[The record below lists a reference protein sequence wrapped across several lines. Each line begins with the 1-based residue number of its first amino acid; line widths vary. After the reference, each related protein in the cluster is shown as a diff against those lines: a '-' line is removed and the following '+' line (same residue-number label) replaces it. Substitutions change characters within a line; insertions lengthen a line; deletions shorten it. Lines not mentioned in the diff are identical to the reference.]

1 VKVIVTGAG
10 PDSIGL
16 ATATALRDLGHEV
29 LVSTRSRPVDG
40 FGWHPLDLTD
50 RTSVAAFANWALAG
64 EPIDVLVN
72 NAGIH
77 LDLRSKWTEPHLLDG
92 HEIHWRTNYLGTV
105 DLTQALLPALLERGA
120 QTGDARIVHLV
131 SQLHARGRNEYLF
144 TGVQP
149 YNSWKAYG
157 TTKLALIHDA
167 ARLSR
172 LYAESGLRAVSA
184 HPGKVFTCEFSG
196 TSQAAQLRPADR
208 ESDPADPG
216 AGCCHHTARGHNF
229 GLSAWRV
236 LREGL
241 AGQCLCRCPGHLG
254 RGAALVPNGD
264 LARLRTSLNWFDG
277 RHDDRGKDRQ
287 RPGYA
292 DRLGDWRHRRH

>member
-184 HPGKVFTCEFSG
+184 HPGKVFTRIADGGLANSPVLAKLRSYARPIEKAILLTPEQG
-196 TSQAAQLRPADR
+196 AATTLHAVTTSDLV
-208 ESDPADPG
+208 PG
-216 AGCCHHTARGHNF
+216 AYYAKASLGSASADALDISVEEQLWSQTATWLG
-229 GLSAWRV
+229 S
-236 LREGL
+236 
-241 AGQCLCRCPGHLG
+241 GQ
-254 RGAALVPNGD
+254 V
-264 LARLRTSLNWFDG
+264 
-277 RHDDRGKDRQ
+277 
-287 RPGYA
+287 
-292 DRLGDWRHRRH
+292 